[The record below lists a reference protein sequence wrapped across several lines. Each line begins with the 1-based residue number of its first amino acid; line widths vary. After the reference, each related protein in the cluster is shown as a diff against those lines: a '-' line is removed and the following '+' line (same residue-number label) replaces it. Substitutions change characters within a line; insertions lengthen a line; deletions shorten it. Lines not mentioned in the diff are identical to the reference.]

1 MTEETKTAENA
12 EPDEA
17 TLSDAEIV
25 ARRSADIH
33 DAEAKDGEHVK
44 VFVLPPG
51 PKPTEANGY
60 DHEANK
66 AATKQYAI
74 SQGMR
79 PTDDV
84 RLVSIKQHRNKV
96 SWVLTYAVPVA
107 VAERIAEPS
116 EPHIVTGGDGAEV
129 NTDGSGHTSNTDP
142 NLGDGSAT
150 AGTNPDG
157 KPAA

>member
-1 MTEETKTAENA
+1 MTEETKAAENA

-17 TLSDAEIV
+17 TLSDAEII

-33 DAEAKDGEHVK
+33 AEKAKKGEHVK

-51 PKPTEANGY
+51 PKPTPSNGY

-66 AATKQYAI
+66 AATRQYAI

-79 PTDDV
+79 PTGGV
-84 RLVSIKQHRNKV
+84 RHVSTAQHRNGV

-107 VAERIAEPS
+107 VAERIGEPS
-116 EPHIVTGGDGAEV
+116 EPHIVTGGDGADV
-129 NTDGSGHTSNTDP
+129 NTDGNGHASNTDP

-150 AGTNPDG
+150 AGTNPQG

>member
-1 MTEETKTAENA
+1 MSETTTEEKVEPENVG
-12 EPDEA
+12 
-17 TLSDAEIV
+17 LSDAEII

-33 DAEAKDGEHVK
+33 KAEAKGNEHVK

-79 PTDDV
+79 PVGDV
-84 RLVSIKQHRNKV
+84 RLVSIAQHRNKV
-96 SWVLTYAVPVA
+96 SWVLTYAVEVA
-107 VAERIAEPS
+107 VAEKIEAPS
-116 EPHIVTGGDGAEV
+116 EPHIVTGGDGAGV
-129 NTDGSGHTSNTDP
+129 NTDGNGHSSDTTQKP
-142 NLGDGSAT
+142 T
-150 AGTNPDG
+150 A
-157 KPAA
+157 